1 MSRNITRLMAEALTN
16 GYPFDLASGEKLIF
30 KPMVDNQGSIEIGD
44 GTTDMDLK
52 IFLGASTDFAT
63 FDNSAGHL
71 VFDNAEINMGDSD
84 EIEFGDG
91 QDVAIQWDGTTFN
104 VAPSSGMWKSCPL
117 VQYVQP
123 LRDNQEGSLSLNIS
137 WRITNKNICWK
148 GNQVSG
154 WGGRHSLILS
164 SSPGPGGDFDVVFA
178 NTS

>member
-1 MSRNITRLMAEALTN
+1 MKTEALR
-16 GYPFDLASGEKLIF
+16 E
-30 KPMVDNQGSIEIGD
+30 GS
-44 GTTDMDLK
+44 
-52 IFLGASTDFAT
+52 
-63 FDNSAGHL
+63 L
-71 VFDNAEINMGDSD
+71 VVQTQTEMSLLQAE
-84 EIEFGDG
+84 F
-91 QDVAIQWDGTTFN
+91 
-104 VAPSSGMWKSCPL
+104 
-117 VQYVQP
+117 QP